1 MMRISLYIRKDL
13 SMARTDIFGN
23 TYFTTSNEDVVRFLR
38 SKMESVSKEDADIYE
53 EIIERIERYVPD
65 KTYPSNELSQD
76 ILRYCCE
83 YFIELQKKYLKKKG
97 KTGFIDNEFGVLG
110 ESLQYYI
117 QQYNYV
123 VKHSGEVE
131 CEDRNS

>member
-1 MMRISLYIRKDL
+1 
-13 SMARTDIFGN
+13 MARTDIFGN

>member
-1 MMRISLYIRKDL
+1 
-13 SMARTDIFGN
+13 MARTDIFGN
-23 TYFTTSNEDVVRFLR
+23 TYFTTSNEDAVKFLR
-38 SKMESVSKEDADIYE
+38 SKMESASKEDADIYE

-123 VKHSGEVE
+123 VGHGDEVE
-131 CEDRNS
+131 HEDRNS